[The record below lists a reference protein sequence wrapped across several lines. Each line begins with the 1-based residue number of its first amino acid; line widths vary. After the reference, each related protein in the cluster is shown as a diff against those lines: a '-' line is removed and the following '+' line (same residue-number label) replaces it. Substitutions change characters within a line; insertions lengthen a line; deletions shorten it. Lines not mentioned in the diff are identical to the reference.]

1 MITENNTEG
10 IKITTATEITT
21 AAGLDAALA
30 DVTRE
35 ALSQLRAEI
44 AEVSGSDYIELDVY
58 GRSVYATSHSGGSHT
73 APGTSTPTV
82 RAFIH
87 DHDISLPVASVDIHG
102 QLQVGSTGAT
112 STTITAAITLGL
124 HAHNPADGS
133 VLASETVAA
142 SVAPVTDEMLA
153 RTITSCALSAFGA
166 IAR

>member
-1 MITENNTEG
+1 MTTENN
-10 IKITTATEITT
+10 TEITT
-21 AAGLDAALA
+21 AAELDAALA
-30 DVTRE
+30 EVTYE

-58 GRSVYATSHSGGSHT
+58 GRSLYATSHSGSSST
-73 APGTSTPTV
+73 TPTV
-82 RAFIH
+82 RGFIH

-102 QLQVGSTGAT
+102 QLQAGSTGTAST
-112 STTITAAITLGL
+112 NAVPTTITAAITLSL

-142 SVAPVTDEMLA
+142 SVAPVNGEMLA
-153 RTITSCALSAFGA
+153 RTVTSCARSAFGA

>member
-1 MITENNTEG
+1 MTTENN
-10 IKITTATEITT
+10 TEITT
-21 AAGLDAALA
+21 AAELDAALA
-30 DVTRE
+30 EVTYE

-58 GRSVYATSHSGGSHT
+58 GRSVYATSHSGSSHT
-73 APGTSTPTV
+73 TPTV
-82 RAFIH
+82 RGFIH

-102 QLQVGSTGAT
+102 QLQAGSTGT
-112 STTITAAITLGL
+112 SSTTITTAITLSL

-142 SVAPVTDEMLA
+142 SVAPVTGEMLA
-153 RTITSCALSAFGA
+153 RTITSCARSAFGA

>member
-1 MITENNTEG
+1 MTTENN
-10 IKITTATEITT
+10 TEITT
-21 AAGLDAALA
+21 AAGLDTALT

-58 GRSVYATSHSGGSHT
+58 SRRVYATSHPGSSNT
-73 APGTSTPTV
+73 ASGTSTPTV

-102 QLQVGSTGAT
+102 QLQARS

-142 SVAPVTDEMLA
+142 SVAPVTGEMLA
-153 RTITSCALSAFGA
+153 RTVTSCARSAFGA

>member
-10 IKITTATEITT
+10 TKITT

-58 GRSVYATSHSGGSHT
+58 GRSVYATSHSGSSNT
-73 APGTSTPTV
+73 APTV

-102 QLQVGSTGAT
+102 QLQAGSTGLAPT
-112 STTITAAITLGL
+112 STAAITLGL

-153 RTITSCALSAFGA
+153 RTVTSCALSAFGA